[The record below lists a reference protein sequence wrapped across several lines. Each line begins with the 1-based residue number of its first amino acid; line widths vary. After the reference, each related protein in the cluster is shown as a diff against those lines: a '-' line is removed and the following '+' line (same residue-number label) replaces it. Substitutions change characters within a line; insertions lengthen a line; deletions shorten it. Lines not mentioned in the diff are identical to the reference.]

1 MHQMPSR
8 NILLLNPAKLH
19 QLDFQLKTK
28 ARSLG
33 FGRRLYY
40 LEVNPET
47 ASALWLKTQ
56 NLDSTAISRYAQ
68 TGLSHE
74 LDFYEAYGEQE
85 GRTFMLPHQIIRKP
99 FQIGDESFNLALIL
113 PNAPA
118 HFDICPKLFSIQEIR
133 QHMLRALEPLISLQE
148 LGYLHADLK
157 REHFVIYQ
165 KWVCLIDFEQVQPIN
180 SLNQA
185 MNATP
190 RYMAPELFQGQ
201 AKSLQSEV
209 YALGI
214 IFYEWLT
221 GQRLEATDY
230 QDWALLHCQ
239 HFKPELPAQ
248 YQALQSLLQNM
259 LRKHSQDRL
268 SDFKAVKQAL
278 LTEIA

>member
-1 MHQMPSR
+1 MPSR
-8 NILLLNPAKLH
+8 NTLLLNLANLH
-19 QLDFQLKTK
+19 QLNFQLKTK

-40 LEVNPET
+40 LEFNPET
-47 ASALWLKTQ
+47 RSALWLKTQ
-56 NLDSTAISRYAQ
+56 NLDSTAISHYAH
-68 TGLSHE
+68 TSLSHE
-74 LDFYEAYGEQE
+74 LDFYEAYGRKE
-85 GRTFMLPHQIIRKP
+85 GKAFMLPHQIIRKP

-113 PNAPA
+113 PDAPA
-118 HFDICPKLFSIQEIR
+118 HFEVCPKLFSIQEVR
-133 QHMLRALEPLISLQE
+133 QHILRALETLISLQE

-165 KWVCLIDFEQVQPIN
+165 NRVCLIDFEQVQP
-180 SLNQA
+180 LNTTSQA

-214 IFYEWLT
+214 IFYEWIT

>member
-1 MHQMPSR
+1 M
-8 NILLLNPAKLH
+8 LLNLANLH
-19 QLDFQLKTK
+19 QLNFQLKTK

-40 LEVNPET
+40 LEFNPET
-47 ASALWLKTQ
+47 RSALWLKTQ
-56 NLDSTAISRYAQ
+56 NLDSTAISQHAQ
-68 TGLSHE
+68 AGLSHE
-74 LDFYEAYGEQE
+74 LDFYEAYGRKE
-85 GRTFMLPHQIIRKP
+85 GKAFMLPHQIIRKP

-113 PNAPA
+113 PDAPA
-118 HFDICPKLFSIQEIR
+118 HFEVCPKLFSIQEVR
-133 QHMLRALEPLISLQE
+133 QHILRALETLISLQE

-165 KWVCLIDFEQVQPIN
+165 NRVCLIDFEQVQP
-180 SLNQA
+180 LNTTSQA

-221 GQRLEATDY
+221 GQHLEATDY

>member
-1 MHQMPSR
+1 MPSR
-8 NILLLNPAKLH
+8 NTLLLNLANLH
-19 QLDFQLKTK
+19 QLNFQLKTK

-40 LEVNPET
+40 LEFNPET
-47 ASALWLKTQ
+47 RSALWLKTQ
-56 NLDSTAISRYAQ
+56 NLDSTAISQHAQ
-68 TGLSHE
+68 AGLSHE
-74 LDFYEAYGEQE
+74 LDFYEAYGRKE
-85 GRTFMLPHQIIRKP
+85 GKAFMLPHQIIRKP

-113 PNAPA
+113 PDAPA
-118 HFDICPKLFSIQEIR
+118 HFEVCPKLFSIQEVR
-133 QHMLRALEPLISLQE
+133 QRILRALETLISLQE

-165 KWVCLIDFEQVQPIN
+165 NRVCLIDFEQVQP
-180 SLNQA
+180 LNTTSQA

-221 GQRLEATDY
+221 GQHLEATDY

>member
-1 MHQMPSR
+1 MPSR
-8 NILLLNPAKLH
+8 NTLLLNLANLH
-19 QLDFQLKTK
+19 QLNFQLKTK

-40 LEVNPET
+40 LEFNPET
-47 ASALWLKTQ
+47 GSALWLKTQ
-56 NLDSTAISRYAQ
+56 NLDSTAISHYAQ

-74 LDFYEAYGEQE
+74 LDFYEAYGRKE
-85 GRTFMLPHQIIRKP
+85 GKAFMLPHQIIRKP

-113 PNAPA
+113 PDAPA
-118 HFDICPKLFSIQEIR
+118 HFEVCPKLFSIQEVR
-133 QHMLRALEPLISLQE
+133 QHILRALETLISLQE

-165 KWVCLIDFEQVQPIN
+165 NRVCLIDFEQVQP
-180 SLNQA
+180 LNTISQA

>member
-1 MHQMPSR
+1 MLQMPSR
-8 NILLLNPAKLH
+8 NTLLLNLANLH
-19 QLDFQLKTK
+19 QLNFQLKTK

-40 LEVNPET
+40 LEFNPET
-47 ASALWLKTQ
+47 GSALWLKTQ
-56 NLDSTAISRYAQ
+56 NLDSTAISHYAQ

-74 LDFYEAYGEQE
+74 LDFYEAYGRKE
-85 GRTFMLPHQIIRKP
+85 GKAFMLPHQIIRKP

-113 PNAPA
+113 PDAPA
-118 HFDICPKLFSIQEIR
+118 HFEVCPKLFSIQEVR
-133 QHMLRALEPLISLQE
+133 QHILRALETLISLQE

-165 KWVCLIDFEQVQPIN
+165 NRVCLIDFEQVQP
-180 SLNQA
+180 LNTISQA

>member
-1 MHQMPSR
+1 M
-8 NILLLNPAKLH
+8 LLNLANLH
-19 QLDFQLKTK
+19 QLNFQLKTK

-40 LEVNPET
+40 LEFNLET
-47 ASALWLKTQ
+47 RSALWLKTQ
-56 NLDSTAISRYAQ
+56 NLDSTAISQHAQ
-68 TGLSHE
+68 AGLSHE
-74 LDFYEAYGEQE
+74 LDFYEAYGRKE
-85 GRTFMLPHQIIRKP
+85 GKAFMLPHQIIRKP

-113 PNAPA
+113 PDAPA
-118 HFDICPKLFSIQEIR
+118 HFEVCPKLFSIQEVR
-133 QHMLRALEPLISLQE
+133 QHILRALETLISLQE

-165 KWVCLIDFEQVQPIN
+165 NRVCLIDFEQVQL
-180 SLNQA
+180 LNTTSQA

-239 HFKPELPAQ
+239 HFKPELPMQ
-248 YQALQSLLQNM
+248 YQALQSLIQNM
-259 LRKHSQDRL
+259 LRKHSQDRF

>member
-1 MHQMPSR
+1 M
-8 NILLLNPAKLH
+8 LLNPTNLH

-40 LEVNPET
+40 LEFHPET
-47 ASALWLKTQ
+47 GLALWLKTQ
-56 NLDSTAISRYAQ
+56 NLDSTAISQHAQ

-85 GRTFMLPHQIIRKP
+85 GWTFMLPHQIIRKP
-99 FQIGDESFNLALIL
+99 FQIGNESFNQALIL
-113 PNAPA
+113 PDAPA
-118 HFDICPKLFSIQEIR
+118 HFDVCPKLFSIQEVR

-165 KWVCLIDFEQVQPIN
+165 NWIYLIDFEQVQPIN

-190 RYMAPELFQGQ
+190 RFMAPELFQGQ

-214 IFYEWLT
+214 IFFEWLT
-221 GQRLEATDY
+221 GQRLEAADY

-239 HFKPELPAQ
+239 RFKPKLPTQ
-248 YQALQSLLQNM
+248 FQALQSFIKNM
-259 LRKHSQDRL
+259 LRKHSQHRL

>member
-1 MHQMPSR
+1 MPSR
-8 NILLLNPAKLH
+8 NTLLLNLANLH
-19 QLDFQLKTK
+19 QLNFQLKTK

-33 FGRRLYY
+33 FGRRLYH
-40 LEVNPET
+40 LQVNPET
-47 ASALWLKTQ
+47 GSALWLKTQ
-56 NLDSTAISRYAQ
+56 NLDSTAISQHDQ

-113 PNAPA
+113 PDAPA
-118 HFDICPKLFSIQEIR
+118 HFEVCPKLFSIQEVR
-133 QHMLRALEPLISLQE
+133 QHILRALEPLISLQE

-157 REHFVIYQ
+157 REHFVLYQ
-165 KWVCLIDFEQVQPIN
+165 NRVCLIDFEQVQP
-180 SLNQA
+180 LNTTSQA

>member
-1 MHQMPSR
+1 MPSR

-40 LEVNPET
+40 LEVNSET
-47 ASALWLKTQ
+47 GSALWLKTQ

-68 TGLSHE
+68 TGLNHE
-74 LDFYEAYGEQE
+74 LDFYEAYGRKE
-85 GRTFMLPHQIIRKP
+85 GQAFLLPHQIIRKP
-99 FQIGDESFNLALIL
+99 FRIGNESFNQALIL
-113 PNAPA
+113 PDAPA
-118 HFDICPKLFSIQEIR
+118 HFDVCPKLFSIQEIR

-157 REHFVIYQ
+157 REHFIIYQ
-165 KWVCLIDFEQVQPIN
+165 NRIYLIDFEQIQPIN
-180 SLNQA
+180 SSNQA

-221 GQRLEATDY
+221 GQRLEAADY

-239 HFKPELPAQ
+239 HFKPELPTQ
-248 YQALQSLLQNM
+248 FQALQSLLQNM

>member
-1 MHQMPSR
+1 M
-8 NILLLNPAKLH
+8 LLDPANLH

-33 FGRRLYY
+33 FGRHLYY

-47 ASALWLKTQ
+47 GSALWLKTQ
-56 NLDSTAISRYAQ
+56 NLDSTAISQHAQ

-85 GRTFMLPHQIIRKP
+85 GRTFLLPHQIIRKP
-99 FQIGDESFNLALIL
+99 FQIGNESFNQALIL
-113 PNAPA
+113 PDEPA
-118 HFDICPKLFSIQEIR
+118 HFDVCPKLLFPIQEIR

-157 REHFVIYQ
+157 REHFVMYQ
-165 KWVCLIDFEQVQPIN
+165 SRVCLIDFEQVQPIN
-180 SLNQA
+180 SSNQA

-214 IFYEWLT
+214 IFFEWLT
-221 GQRLEATDY
+221 GQRLEAADY

-239 HFKPELPAQ
+239 HFKPELPVQ
-248 YQALQSLLQNM
+248 YQALQSFIKNM

>member
-1 MHQMPSR
+1 MSSR
-8 NILLLNPAKLH
+8 NTLLLNPANLH
-19 QLDFQLKTK
+19 QLNFQLKTK

-47 ASALWLKTQ
+47 GSALWLKTQ
-56 NLDSTAISRYAQ
+56 TLDFPDVSQHAQ
-68 TGLSHE
+68 TGLRCE
-74 LDFYEAYGEQE
+74 LDFYEACGEQE

-99 FQIGDESFNLALIL
+99 FQIGNKSFNQALIL
-113 PNAPA
+113 TDAPA
-118 HFDICPKLFSIQEIR
+118 HFDVCPKLFPIQEIR
-133 QHMLRALEPLISLQE
+133 QHMLRALKPLISLQE

-165 KWVCLIDFEQVQPIN
+165 NRVCLIDFEQVQP
-180 SLNQA
+180 LNTTSQA